1 MGEPSQKR
9 VVVILLSLCALGL
22 ALRLGVIFK
31 TQSYRFNPG
40 AMEHDSI
47 ARGLLHGQGFSFGDF
62 AYYGP
67 SSVQSPPYPVLLAG
81 FFTIFGEATPAAYA
95 AAMVFNALVGSLA
108 VWLTYLMARTI
119 GASVGVGLLAAG
131 ACAVWPTQVYASN
144 FVQAIDLIIAA
155 QTAMVVLFYRGV
167 HSGSAWTWA
176 GFSLVATLAAL
187 TEPVL
192 LPITAFTGILILF
205 WRGLALRVRIRNAAI
220 LLAMALVVIGPW
232 TVRNRMVHGAWV
244 PIKSTFWV
252 NVWKGAN
259 DYATGT
265 DRLKITE
272 EKKRE
277 LEEQVLTADDRH
289 MRVAGADEQ
298 RQYDMLTAQQ
308 RARLEHQPEMV
319 REKIFKEF
327 ATRWIAAHP
336 MGYAKLCLIRL
347 GKTLWID
354 WDNPKSYNVAY
365 IGSRA
370 VIVLLSAIGL
380 VLAVRARWSL
390 LYPLL
395 LIGSCVLT
403 YTLTLTAARFSIPF
417 EPFQLCL
424 AALAVM
430 TAAGAVRRM
439 STRELAGSAPHV
451 DLLENGAHGVRTLQK
466 N

>member
-1 MGEPSQKR
+1 MGEPSCCRTKWML
-9 VVVILLSLCALGL
+9 IALCALGL

-62 AYYGP
+62 GYYGP

-108 VWLTYLMARTI
+108 VWLTYLLARTLGGSI
-119 GASVGVGLLAAG
+119 GVGLLAAA

-167 HSGSAWTWA
+167 RTGSAWTWA
-176 GFSLVATLAAL
+176 AFSLVATLAAL

-192 LPITAFTGILILF
+192 LPIAAFTGILILF
-205 WRGLALRVRIRNAAI
+205 WRGLALRLRIRNAAI
-220 LLAMALVVIGPW
+220 LLGMALVVIGPW

-265 DRLKITE
+265 DRLKITPE
-272 EKKRE
+272 QKKQ
-277 LEEQVLTADDRH
+277 LEEQLLTADDRH
-289 MRVAGADEQ
+289 MRQAGADEA
-298 RQYDMLTAQQ
+298 RQYDMLTPQQ
-308 RARLEHQPEMV
+308 RSRLNGHTEIE
-319 REKIFKEF
+319 REKVFQEF
-327 ATRWIAAHP
+327 ATQWISAHP

-365 IGSRA
+365 VASRA
-370 VIVLLSAIGL
+370 IIVVLSAIGL
-380 VLAVRARWSL
+380 VLAIRKRWSL
-390 LYPLL
+390 LYPVL
-395 LIGSCVLT
+395 LIGSCILT
-403 YTLTLTAARFSIPF
+403 YSLTLTAARFSIPF

-424 AALAVM
+424 SALTLNCAYISIRRP
-430 TAAGAVRRM
+430 AAGGAVAAA
-439 STRELAGSAPHV
+439 SSGQGT
-451 DLLENGAHGVRTLQK
+451 
-466 N
+466 

>member
-1 MGEPSQKR
+1 MAEPARRK
-9 VVVILLSLCALGL
+9 VMWALIALCALGL

-31 TQSYRFNPG
+31 TQSYRLNPG

-62 AYYGP
+62 GYYGP
-67 SSVQSPPYPVLLAG
+67 SSVQSPPFPVLLAG
-81 FFTIFGEATPAAYA
+81 FFKIFGEAAPAAYA

-108 VWLTYLMARTI
+108 IRQTYLMARTL
-119 GASVGVGLLAAG
+119 GATVGVGLLAAA
-131 ACAVWPTQVYASN
+131 ACCVWPTQVYASN

-167 HSGSAWTWA
+167 RSGSAWTWA
-176 GFSLVATLAAL
+176 GFSLIATLAAL

-192 LPITAFTGILILF
+192 LPIAAFTGILILF
-205 WRGLALRVRIRNAAI
+205 WRGLALRLRVRNALI

-259 DYATGT
+259 EYATGT
-265 DRLKITE
+265 DRLKITSQQ
-272 EKKRE
+272 KRE
-277 LEEQVLTADDRH
+277 LEERLLTADDRH
-289 MRVAGADEQ
+289 MRQAGADEA
-298 RQYDMLTAQQ
+298 RQYDMLTPQQ
-308 RARLEHQPEMV
+308 RSRLHGQTEIV

-327 ATRWIAAHP
+327 ATQWIAAHP
-336 MGYAKLCLIRL
+336 VQYAKLCLIRL

-354 WDNPKSYNVAY
+354 WDNPKSYNAAYVA
-365 IGSRA
+365 SRA
-370 VIVLLSAIGL
+370 VIVILSAIGL
-380 VLAVRARWSL
+380 VLAIRARWTL

-403 YTLTLTAARFSIPF
+403 YSLTLTAARFSIPF

-424 AALAVM
+424 AALA
-430 TAAGAVRRM
+430 AAAFFQFARGRKSSECENCESA
-439 STRELAGSAPHV
+439 TAGSN
-451 DLLENGAHGVRTLQK
+451 D
-466 N
+466 

>member
-1 MGEPSQKR
+1 MADQSR
-9 VVVILLSLCALGL
+9 RRLVLILLALCALGL
-22 ALRLGVIFK
+22 ALRLGVILK

-62 AYYGP
+62 GYYGP
-67 SSVQSPPYPVLLAG
+67 SSVQSPPYPVLLAL

-108 VWLTYLMARTI
+108 IWLTYLLARTI
-119 GASVGVGLLAAG
+119 GSTAGIALLAAA

-167 HSGSAWTWA
+167 RSGSAWTWA
-176 GFSLVATLAAL
+176 AFSLVATLAAL

-192 LPITAFTGILILF
+192 LPIAAFTGILILF
-205 WRGLALRVRIRNAAI
+205 WRGLEMRLRIRNAGI

-265 DRLKITE
+265 DRLKITP
-272 EKKRE
+272 EKKHE
-277 LEEQVLTADDRH
+277 LEEQILTADDRH
-289 MRVAGADEQ
+289 MRQAGADEL
-298 RQYDMLTAQQ
+298 RQYNMLTPRQ
-308 RARLEHQPEMV
+308 RARLENQPEMA

-327 ATRWIAAHP
+327 ATQWISAHP
-336 MGYAKLCLIRL
+336 MGYARLCLVRL

-365 IGSRA
+365 ICSRG

-395 LIGSCVLT
+395 LIGSCILT

-424 AALAVM
+424 SALAVGSVFGAIRRP
-430 TAAGAVRRM
+430 TADGAVVTA
-439 STRELAGSAPHV
+439 SSGS
-451 DLLENGAHGVRTLQK
+451 GA
-466 N
+466 

>member
-1 MGEPSQKR
+1 MVDPARKK
-9 VVVILLSLCALGL
+9 VMWTLIALCALGL

-62 AYYGP
+62 GYYGP

-95 AAMVFNALVGSLA
+95 AAMVFNALVGGLA

-119 GASVGVGLLAAG
+119 GATVGVGLLAAA
-131 ACAVWPTQVYASN
+131 ACAIWPTQVYASN

-155 QTAMVVLFYRGV
+155 QTAMVVLFYRAIR
-167 HSGSAWTWA
+167 SGSAWTWA
-176 GFSLVATLAAL
+176 GFGLVATGAAL

-192 LPITAFTGILILF
+192 LPISAFTGILILF
-205 WRGLALRVRIRNAAI
+205 WGGLAMRLRIRNAAI
-220 LLAMALVVIGPW
+220 LLATALVVIGPW

-265 DRLKITE
+265 DRLKITPDQ
-272 EKKRE
+272 KKA
-277 LEEQVLTADDRH
+277 LEEQLLTADDRH
-289 MRVAGADEQ
+289 MRQAGADEA
-298 RQYDMLTAQQ
+298 RQYDMLTREQ
-308 RARLEHQPEMV
+308 RSRLQGQNEIA
-319 REKIFKEF
+319 REKIFQEF
-327 ATRWIAAHP
+327 ATGWISSHP
-336 MGYAKLCLIRL
+336 AGYAKLCLIRL

-354 WDNPKSYNVAY
+354 WDNPKSYNAAYVA
-365 IGSRA
+365 SRA
-370 VIVLLSAIGL
+370 LIVALSAIGL
-380 VLAVRARWSL
+380 VLAFRARWSI

-424 AALAVM
+424 AALTVKTLFVAIRRPAAC
-430 TAAGAVRRM
+430 AAGVV
-439 STRELAGSAPHV
+439 SSGQ
-451 DLLENGAHGVRTLQK
+451 GA
-466 N
+466 